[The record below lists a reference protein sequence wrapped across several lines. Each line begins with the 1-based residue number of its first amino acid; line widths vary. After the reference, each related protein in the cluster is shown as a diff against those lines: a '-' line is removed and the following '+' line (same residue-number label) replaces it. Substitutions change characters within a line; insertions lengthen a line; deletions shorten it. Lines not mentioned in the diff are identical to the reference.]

1 MARKS
6 RKNVV
11 VVETPLRIAEYIR
24 TAEYIRLSVE
34 DSNHKG
40 NSIETQKLILDDYI
54 ARNANMRLY
63 DTYIDNG
70 ATGTNFNRPDFQRMI
85 NDIENGKIDC
95 VIVKDLS
102 RLGRN
107 SIDTGFY
114 IERYFADKNI
124 RFIAVTDNFDT
135 ANPDK
140 NAGMMLHL
148 KNIINEAYA
157 LDISKKIRTQ
167 ARQAMRDG
175 QYVSARPR
183 YGYLKDPNDCHKLI
197 INSEVAYIVKQIFEW
212 FVNGM
217 SYNEIALQL
226 NNRKI
231 LTPSVYGYQKGYIT
245 TKKSVGNGLW
255 QTRTIFNILSEPIY
269 TGSLVQGKS
278 QTVAKKQVKVKDK
291 SKWIVAENTHEA
303 IIGKELFDKAQMRI
317 AELKD
322 NHSQKAI
329 KPYTENILK
338 GKIFCGHCGR
348 GLNRQRQLRRTMAD
362 KYAFYCMTNTRYE
375 RGGCDN
381 GSIFE
386 EEIIS
391 VIITSLKAQANV
403 LVDKKNM
410 LLCSLSDKC
419 RMENDAA
426 EIKSLKRYIEKNQN
440 FLGGLYESLINNIIS
455 AEEYQNMRNDYNN
468 KISDAVKK
476 IHDIEIQQ
484 QELEKQYN
492 YYCDLSDAADDIIKN
507 NNLTRELV
515 EKLIDKI
522 IVYKGKRV
530 EIIFSFNNEFEEVC
544 VNG

>member
-6 RKNVV
+6 RKNIVV
-11 VVETPLRIAEYIR
+11 AETPLRIAEYIR

-303 IIGKELFDKAQMRI
+303 IIGKKLFDKAQMRI

-391 VIITSLKAQANV
+391 VIITSLKAQENV

-530 EIIFSFNNEFEEVC
+530 
-544 VNG
+544 

>member
-6 RKNVV
+6 RKNIEAA
-11 VVETPLRIAEYIR
+11 ETPLRIAEYIR

-85 NDIENGKIDC
+85 NDIENGNIDC

-124 RFIAVTDNFDT
+124 RFVAVTDNFDT

-175 QYVSARPR
+175 QYVSARPK

-197 INSEVAYIVKQIFEW
+197 INSEVAHIVKQIFEW
-212 FVNGM
+212 FINGM
-217 SYNEIALQL
+217 SYNEIVLQL

-231 LTPSVYGYQKGYIT
+231 PTPSVYGYQKGYIT
-245 TKKSVGNGLW
+245 TKKSVGSGFWN
-255 QTRTIFNILSEPIY
+255 TRTIQQILKSEIY
-269 TGSLVQGKS
+269 TGKLVQGRSNTIAKS
-278 QTVAKKQVKVKDK
+278 RYKLPIKLNGLLQ
-291 SKWIVAENTHEA
+291 
-303 IIGKELFDKAQMRI
+303 RI
-317 AELKD
+317 PTKLLYRR
-322 NHSQKAI
+322 NCLI
-329 KPYTENILK
+329 K
-338 GKIFCGHCGR
+338 HR
-348 GLNRQRQLRRTMAD
+348 
-362 KYAFYCMTNTRYE
+362 
-375 RGGCDN
+375 
-381 GSIFE
+381 
-386 EEIIS
+386 S
-391 VIITSLKAQANV
+391 VW
-403 LVDKKNM
+403 
-410 LLCSLSDKC
+410 
-419 RMENDAA
+419 
-426 EIKSLKRYIEKNQN
+426 
-440 FLGGLYESLINNIIS
+440 
-455 AEEYQNMRNDYNN
+455 RN
-468 KISDAVKK
+468 
-476 IHDIEIQQ
+476 
-484 QELEKQYN
+484 
-492 YYCDLSDAADDIIKN
+492 
-507 NNLTRELV
+507 
-515 EKLIDKI
+515 
-522 IVYKGKRV
+522 
-530 EIIFSFNNEFEEVC
+530 
-544 VNG
+544 